1 MKTPKSRGANN
12 FNKFLSGCRRSRGRA
27 LTFVELMI
35 CVSVISII
43 AASALALSET
53 GSRLAREFE
62 LRSTLRIVRSA
73 IDRYYDRSIEDSPAL
88 ADNLHYPKSLSE
100 LVEKK
105 YMRGLPVDPFTG
117 RSDFR
122 LISSTDET
130 DSQKTNGENVYDIK
144 STSEY
149 VALDES
155 KVSEW

>member
-1 MKTPKSRGANN
+1 MTTSKAARANSI
-12 FNKFLSGCRRSRGRA
+12 NKCLFCGPCRRRA

-35 CVSVISII
+35 CVSVIAII

-62 LRSTLRIVRSA
+62 LRSTLRIVRAA
-73 IDRYYDRSIEDSPAL
+73 IDRYYDRSIQDSPAM

-105 YMRGLPVDPFTG
+105 YMRGLPADPFTG

-130 DSQKTNGENVYDIK
+130 DSRRTNGENVYDIK

-149 VALDES
+149 VALDDS